1 MQKCYIIKQFLQ
13 LVFAVGQAKVQP
25 VAIELGHA
33 VVELGPAVVEL
44 EPAVVELEPAV
55 VGLESAVGQ
64 QVVVVQGFDVAELA
78 AEQSVVAELVAG
90 NSVELYADQVERT
103 EAVAA
108 EQHIVAGQQQTVV
121 EDEQHIA
128 VAEHTVVLHNTAAVE
143 QTEGVAHTAVVAF

>member
-64 QVVVVQGFDVAELA
+64 
-78 AEQSVVAELVAG
+78 
-90 NSVELYADQVERT
+90 
-103 EAVAA
+103 
-108 EQHIVAGQQQTVV
+108 
-121 EDEQHIA
+121 
-128 VAEHTVVLHNTAAVE
+128 
-143 QTEGVAHTAVVAF
+143 

>member
-1 MQKCYIIKQFLQ
+1 MQKCCIIKQFLQ

-25 VAIELGHA
+25 VAIELG
-33 VVELGPAVVEL
+33 PAVVGQ
-44 EPAVVELEPAV
+44 EPAVVGLEPAV
-55 VGLESAVGQ
+55 VGLGPAVGQ

-108 EQHIVAGQQQTVV
+108 EQHTVAGQQQTVV

-128 VAEHTVVLHNTAAVE
+128 VAEHTVVVHNTAAVE
-143 QTEGVAHTAVVAF
+143 QTEVVVHTAVVAF